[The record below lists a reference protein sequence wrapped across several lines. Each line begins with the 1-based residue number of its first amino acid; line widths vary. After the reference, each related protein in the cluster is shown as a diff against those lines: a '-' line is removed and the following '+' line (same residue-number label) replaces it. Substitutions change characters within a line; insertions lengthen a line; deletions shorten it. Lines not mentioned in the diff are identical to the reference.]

1 METKKNEIKSMLEDK
16 LNLLR
21 EARKELSIIEESNTI
36 ARKNR
41 DKELKQFVEQH
52 IYQIRDKVAKL
63 ESDCYNSLTL

>member
-1 METKKNEIKSMLEDK
+1 METKKNDIKSMLEDK

>member
-1 METKKNEIKSMLEDK
+1 MEIKKNEIKSIIENK
-16 LNLLR
+16 FNLLR

-63 ESDCYNSLTL
+63 ESDCYNSLTS

>member
-1 METKKNEIKSMLEDK
+1 MEIKKNEIKSIIENK
-16 LNLLR
+16 FNLLR
-21 EARKELSIIEESNTI
+21 DARKELSIIEESNTI

-63 ESDCYNSLTL
+63 ESDCYNSPTS